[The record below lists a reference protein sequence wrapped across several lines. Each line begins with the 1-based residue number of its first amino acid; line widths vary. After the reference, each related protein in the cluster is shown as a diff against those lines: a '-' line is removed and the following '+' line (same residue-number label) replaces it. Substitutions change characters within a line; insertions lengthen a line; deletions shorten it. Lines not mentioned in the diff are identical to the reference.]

1 MGCRARGDVLSRGRD
16 GSRGDRGRGAHH
28 GDVEG
33 ESREVHVAEILLGGL
48 HVAEGGVAAHA
59 AVQEFLASLEAD
71 VVHAERLLERL
82 VSLHALARGV
92 QRLALRE
99 ERVGVGRR
107 AEKRERRAATRR
119 GDTRRAAGAP
129 AREED
134 ASANLTP
141 ETSRARELSRGGRH
155 DARRG
160 GGRPGARGRRDITR
174 DGARDGDARD
184 GEHPSTNAA
193 RRSAR
198 CGVTLTIVSR
208 YLHRRSTL
216 QITNLASPR
225 LRSRSP
231 RAATVPRCESTGFFS
246 HQHPRW
252 YRLALTRP
260 PSTSRRPRLHLFV
273 RRVPRSPLDVP
284 HSCASRS
291 KSSESPTPT
300 ACVLRR
306 VESPREPVKLRHALH
321 HHSQIRQQQRIVHLR
336 VHVPSEGVRV
346 RRR

>member
-1 MGCRARGDVLSRGRD
+1 MSRGRD

-160 GGRPGARGRRDITR
+160 DGRPGARGRRDITR

-208 YLHRRSTL
+208 YLHRRSRAVM
-216 QITNLASPR
+216 TNLASPPPFPVS
-225 LRSRSP
+225 SRSDRSSMRVDRILFTP
-231 RAATVPRCESTGFFS
+231 TPSMVSTRANTSPFYVASPSSPPLPPTGT
-246 HQHPRW
+246 PI
-252 YRLALTRP
+252 
-260 PSTSRRPRLHLFV
+260 
-273 RRVPRSPLDVP
+273 PLDVP

-291 KSSESPTPT
+291 EHQNPPTPT

>member
-1 MGCRARGDVLSRGRD
+1 MGCRARGDVLSRGRG

-71 VVHAERLLERL
+71 VVHAERLLKRL

-160 GGRPGARGRRDITR
+160 DGRPRARGRRDITR
-174 DGARDGDARD
+174 DRARDGDARD

-208 YLHRRSTL
+208 YLHRRSRADDELGLAAPPFPVSSRSDRSSMRVDRILFTP
-216 QITNLASPR
+216 TPSMVSTRANTSPFYVASPSSPPLPPTR
-225 LRSRSP
+225 TPIPPRRSAQLCVAVEIIRIPDSDRVCPAP
-231 RAATVPRCESTGFFS
+231 R
-246 HQHPRW
+246 
-252 YRLALTRP
+252 
-260 PSTSRRPRLHLFV
+260 
-273 RRVPRSPLDVP
+273 
-284 HSCASRS
+284 
-291 KSSESPTPT
+291 
-300 ACVLRR
+300 
-306 VESPREPVKLRHALH
+306 
-321 HHSQIRQQQRIVHLR
+321 
-336 VHVPSEGVRV
+336 
-346 RRR
+346 